1 MIMIMIMVITMIRM
15 TQIHKVEHSG
25 FCGLNMRLDNA
36 HTHDDDDDDDAD
48 NGNENAKSR

>member
-1 MIMIMIMVITMIRM
+1 MIRM

-36 HTHDDDDDDDAD
+36 HTHDDDGGGDDDDDDDDAD
-48 NGNENAKSR
+48 NGNENAQSR

>member
-1 MIMIMIMVITMIRM
+1 MIRM

-36 HTHDDDDDDDAD
+36 HTHDDDDDDDGGGDDDDDDAD